1 MATNEEILN
10 PQQKKAVDA
19 VIGQSTIVTA
29 AAGSG
34 KTFVLVE
41 RIIRLI
47 STKDNNIPADSLAI
61 MTFTKNATRSLHEK
75 LNKAL
80 DKEMMK
86 ADLSEEDRAYLEE
99 QKFRL
104 RQANISTI
112 DAFCLRLIK
121 DNPEAFG
128 LPVTFSIADSTKKA
142 AMQTKA
148 IELTMQTFYSATPE
162 NSEYSF
168 TKQERNALFY
178 TFNFRNDDVLQQQ
191 VISFAEELSTY
202 VDAEKWLDE
211 AEKVYTDEATLE
223 NQYLKPFK
231 DLIRAQLNIAKAL
244 LAMYPRIAADLSVEA
259 DDLLAEANDQFDN
272 ASTAKIKAS
281 AQKKVQSAETLVNEI
296 IPAIDEYISLD
307 ADRFSELEKACSLFA
322 AKPSIKTLGEF
333 YEVLNSIEP
342 MPSISQK
349 GSRAPSRSKFTAI
362 KNRIQDTI
370 TELKNAS
377 FDYQTLDITA
387 QRSLVASFIKLVR
400 IYRANFDFIKKN
412 AGCID
417 FSDCELLLLKKLS
430 EDEDYC
436 KQLSER
442 FSCMI
447 VDEFQDSN
455 DIQAEIFK
463 KIALGKLFCVGDIK
477 QSIYAFRGGNPKIM
491 AALCKKEDGF
501 VPLPLGTNYR
511 SRKTIIEFVNK
522 AFTGL
527 MTEEY
532 GGVDYYSDDEILDN
546 SLHFGATLYPA
557 VPEEYRNKYLAEIHL
572 LNSQN
577 AGDNKEFV
585 QARFVAQR
593 IKELHDDENFKV
605 TAEVIR
611 EVEENGKTVLK
622 KVKELVRPNYS
633 DFLILTRKKT
643 NFPYYRQAL
652 AELGIT
658 SSAPRGSGFLE
669 SEEIKLVLNFLAVV
683 DNPLKDEELL
693 KVLMSPIYRFTANE
707 VAELRLGLTGLD
719 ESALSGVQ
727 KSKLS
732 RQLKKY
738 SLFNCLKLCA
748 QPLSLGDF
756 IDGESTVL
764 ERNVSPKITRFLADL
779 EGFRYYMN
787 SNSLYRLVCKIYEDT
802 DAELI
807 VAAFENSSA
816 HVANIRRL
824 QDMAADF
831 EARDGGSLGDFLR
844 FINRVKLN
852 QSQKIEDASLPED
865 SANSV
870 QIMTFHASKGLEAPV
885 CIMSELD
892 YTVSKDDYSGTMI
905 NDRDNYLA
913 LNTVDIKK
921 RVKSKS
927 FARRALELII
937 KKRARSEELRLL
949 YVALTRAKDKLI
961 MVSEGKMKDWSEPVF
976 NPELPQEVFGKA
988 TPFKWIFSSL
998 LRYPH
1003 SGDDTSFAIDGV
1015 CIATEDS
1022 FTGQPPQPID
1032 EKNEEIEAD
1041 KADISALSDKINF
1054 RYAHEEDTTR
1064 REKYSVTELAHRNST
1079 MPINLNSPSF
1089 AADFEKVSGADK
1101 GNAYHNCMQ
1110 YISFEKFRSANTE
1123 DYVGLAEGEI
1133 ERLTRQH
1140 KLTAKDADIIEP
1152 EKIAEFFSGEFG
1164 KRLLRA
1170 SEIRREE
1177 PFFAEVSGAE
1187 IGEDDLGRFMLQG
1200 RVDLYFIEDGEIVV
1214 VDYKSDNLY
1223 NLEKEKEN
1231 YAKQVKIYSSILP
1244 RLTGLKV
1251 KEIYLYVFANGEALR
1266 IQ

>member
-1 MATNEEILN
+1 MESAEVKLN
-10 PQQKKAVDA
+10 DQQQKAVDA
-19 VIGQSTIVTA
+19 KIGQSTIVTA

-34 KTFVLVE
+34 KTLVLVE

-47 STKDNNIPADSLAI
+47 CSRDNNIPADSLAV

-80 DKEMMK
+80 DKEMMRK
-86 ADLSEEDRAYLEE
+86 DLSEEDRAYLEE

-104 RQANISTI
+104 RQASISTI

-128 LPVTFSIADSTKKA
+128 LPVTFSLADSAKKA
-142 AMQTKA
+142 AMQTRA
-148 IELTMQTFYSATPE
+148 IALAMQAFYSNAAE
-162 NSEYSF
+162 SSEYTF
-168 TKQERNALFY
+168 TKQERSALFY
-178 TFNFRNDDVLQQQ
+178 TFGFENDDALQKQ

-202 VDAEKWLDE
+202 VDADKWLKE
-211 AEKVYTDEATLE
+211 AEKVYTDETTLG
-223 NQYLKPFK
+223 NQYLEPFK
-231 DLIRAQLNIAKAL
+231 RSIRAQLDIAETLLEKYPQITDDLSEEAEAL
-244 LAMYPRIAADLSVEA
+244 LSETQSQLEEA
-259 DDLLAEANDQFDN
+259 TT
-272 ASTAKIKAS
+272 ASKKAS
-281 AQKKVQSAETLVNEI
+281 AQKKVLSAETLVNEI
-296 IPAIDEYISLD
+296 VPAIDEYILLD
-307 ADRFSELEKACSLFA
+307 ADRFSELEKAYSNFTA
-322 AKPSIKTLGEF
+322 SPSIRALGEF
-333 YEVLNSIEP
+333 YETLNAVAP
-342 MPSISQK
+342 MPAISTK
-349 GSRAPSRSKFTAI
+349 GSKTPSRTKFTTL
-362 KNRIQDTI
+362 KNQIQKTV
-370 TELKNAS
+370 TELANYS
-377 FDYQTLDITA
+377 FDYKTLDIPA
-387 QRSLVASFIKLVR
+387 QRSVVASFIKLVR

-436 KQLSER
+436 KQLGER

-463 KIALGKLFCVGDIK
+463 KIALGKLFYVGDIK

-501 VPLPLGTNYR
+501 VPLPLSTNYR

-522 AFTGL
+522 AFTDL

-532 GGVDYYSDDEILDN
+532 GGVDYYSDDKILDN
-546 SLHFGATLYPA
+546 SLNFGATSYPA

-585 QARFVAQR
+585 QARFVAQK

-611 EVEENGKTVLK
+611 EVEEDGKTVLK

-633 DFLILTRKKT
+633 DFLILTRTKT
-643 NFPYYRQAL
+643 NFQYYRQAL
-652 AELGIT
+652 AELGVT
-658 SSAPRGSGFLE
+658 SSAPKGAGFLD
-669 SEEIKLVLNFLAVV
+669 SEEIKLVLNFLAIV

-707 VAELRLGLTGLD
+707 VAELRLGLAGLD
-719 ESALSGVQ
+719 ESALNNAQ

-748 QPLSLGDF
+748 QPLNLGDF
-756 IDGESTVL
+756 FDGESTIL
-764 ERNVSPKITRFLADL
+764 KRSVSPKLTRFLADL
-779 EGFRYYMN
+779 DGFRYYMN
-787 SNSLYRLVCKIYEDT
+787 SNSLCKLVCKIYEDT

-865 SANSV
+865 SANAV
-870 QIMTFHASKGLEAPV
+870 RIMTFHASKGLEAPV

-892 YTVSKDDYSGTMI
+892 YNVSTADYSGTMI

-949 YVALTRAKDKLI
+949 YVALTRAQEKLI
-961 MVSEGKMKDWSEPVF
+961 MVAEGTMAAWSESVF
-976 NPELPQEVFGKA
+976 NPELPEEVFGKA
-988 TPFKWIFSSL
+988 TPFKWIFSSF

-1015 CIATEDS
+1015 CIAAEDS
-1022 FTGQPPQPID
+1022 FDGQPPQPIG
-1032 EKNEEIEAD
+1032 EKDKEIEAD

-1110 YISFEKFRSANTE
+1110 YISFEKFRSADIQ
-1123 DYVGLAEGEI
+1123 DYCELAESEI
-1133 ERLTRQH
+1133 ERLARQH
-1140 KLTAKDADIIEP
+1140 KLTAKDAEIIEP

-1187 IGEDDLGRFMLQG
+1187 IGEDDLDRFMLQG

-1214 VDYKSDNLY
+1214 VDYKTDNLY

-1251 KEIYLYVFANGEALR
+1251 KEIYLYAFANGEALR